1 MKRAILLCVLAVLF
15 VLSTAAHGEEATTL
29 TGEFVWS
36 HRSTTGAL
44 EAIFTPKGDGKW
56 DVVFHFE
63 FRGKPHV
70 YTGTAEG
77 SLTDGT
83 LSGTVLNENQR
94 RTFAFSGDVQEGR
107 FSGRHSEVEN
117 GREKSTGTLT
127 LGG

>member
-1 MKRAILLCVLAVLF
+1 MKKIVWLLAVPVVVALHLAGA
-15 VLSTAAHGEEATTL
+15 VAEENRTRV
-29 TGEFVWS
+29 GEFVWDS
-36 HRSTTGAL
+36 GGQGTL
-44 EAIFTPKGDGKW
+44 EAVFTATGEGRW
-56 DVVFHFE
+56 DVVFRFK
-63 FRGKPHV
+63 FRGERHV

-94 RTFAFSGDVQEGR
+94 RTFTFSGDVQEGR
-107 FSGRHSEVEN
+107 FSGRHSEVQN